1 MSREYIMQVW
11 QNGPRWQLD
20 QVAER
25 DDFDLRMSIARF
37 QEDETAIDAV
47 SLRHDE
53 FFILSCLPD
62 SSDWRH
68 WESLTPCFAWH
79 EDTEGKVRRAYDEAN
94 VLPLLRTTIRTSG
107 LKALYRKA
115 KSAVGMRRVVS
126 RWRAIHLRRLRTA
139 QSEDTF
145 RRLVKLY
152 ENRWCHRFKFS
163 CEPVRALK
171 DIRSLLP
178 ELSSA
183 STEEDFVGLMSKAR
197 SSYCVRKIGLARD
210 LKVIEPKR
218 RERRCEP
225 DFDGYLATL
234 SPDQGGCWSRRFR
247 KELQLRFD
255 QEIIIPQIGPN
266 VSDEKLCQLWN
277 EALNQETK
285 ADIYRLRQETSLEA
299 LKNQYGVRLE
309 NLPEDI
315 LIRSPR
321 NLIGEIHKFLNNQ

>member
-1 MSREYIMQVW
+1 VERDYVIQIW
-11 QNGPRWQLD
+11 KHGPTWRLD
-20 QVAER
+20 EVVER
-25 DDFDLRMSIARF
+25 DDFDLRMSIARALR
-37 QEDETAIDAV
+37 DETAMDAV

-53 FFILSCLPD
+53 LFVLFCLPD

-68 WESLTPCFAWH
+68 WERLTHCFAWH
-79 EDTEGKVRRAYDEAN
+79 EDTGWKVRRAYDEAN
-94 VLPLLRTTIRTSG
+94 VLPLLHTTKRTSG

-115 KSAVGMRRVVS
+115 KSAVGMQRVKS

-152 ENRWCHRFKFS
+152 ENRWCYRLKFS

-210 LKVIEPKR
+210 LKVIEQKR
-218 RERRCEP
+218 IERQSDP
-225 DFDGYLATL
+225 YYDWNLATA
-234 SPDQGGCWSRRFR
+234 SPDLGGCWSRRFK

-255 QEIIIPQIGPN
+255 QQIIIPQIGSN
-266 VSDEKLCQLWN
+266 ASDEKLCELWN
-277 EALNQETK
+277 EALSQETK
-285 ADIYRLRQETSLEA
+285 AGINRLRDETSLAA

-315 LIRSPR
+315 LIRPPR
-321 NLIGEIHKFLNNQ
+321 NLIGEIHKILNNQ